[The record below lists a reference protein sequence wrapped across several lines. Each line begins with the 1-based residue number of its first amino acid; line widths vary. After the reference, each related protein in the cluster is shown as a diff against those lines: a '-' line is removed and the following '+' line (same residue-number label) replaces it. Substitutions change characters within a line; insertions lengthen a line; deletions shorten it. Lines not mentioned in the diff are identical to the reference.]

1 LEEARN
7 SKLTTGSESSNC
19 HLAVVLI
26 SDGGTEFPADQVEMI
41 TNNSV
46 TRQTRLFTLA
56 VGPVKI

>member
-1 LEEARN
+1 L
-7 SKLTTGSESSNC
+7 
-19 HLAVVLI
+19 VII
-26 SDGGTEFPADQVEMI
+26 SEFPADQVEMI